1 MRIVTTDSGPTT
13 KAELQDAFD
22 TVLLQAYRN
31 GIQVGG
37 QGYTIRHDDPELPD
51 WELEI
56 VPIPK
61 PTECD

>member
-1 MRIVTTDSGPTT
+1 MTTNSSPAT
-13 KAELQDAFD
+13 KAELQEALDM
-22 TVLLQAYRN
+22 VLLQAYN
-31 GIQVGG
+31 SGLQVGG